1 MTPSTSAHQR
11 SATTVSSV
19 AHGPR
24 TVQLLDIM
32 LGNAEMPVGVL
43 RHFKDGPTECS
54 EFTFDRRWLNSDR
67 HFTLSQDLRRT
78 TSGQWRR
85 ASGGRGSPVFAA
97 LADTQPDGFA
107 RLILDQALHDPVIR
121 SHQMAG
127 HDSSD
132 LMSLC
137 TVHDHC
143 RLGALRIR
151 PRHLGWTSSENP
163 IDLPTH
169 VDLAPMLEATAA
181 FERGHADQRQLKLL
195 LSSATSLGGSRP
207 KICFVQED
215 KTLAVARFPS
225 VFDEYPV
232 TKAEVLGS
240 MLAKAA
246 GIHVAEVKL
255 KQPVHLP
262 MAIVQRFDRGEE
274 GGRLAYLSAR
284 SLLLAEEGEEVS
296 CMDLLNGMR
305 ACCTDFNADAR
316 QLWRRLMF
324 KLLIN
329 NVDARLHKIGFLYS
343 GRDRWQLA
351 PAINLTPSVK
361 SRPPSTTPQISELGP
376 RCDVDTLLELAV
388 AFGLSHAE
396 ALGALANFVN
406 AIGRWR
412 TVASQF
418 AVSMKP
424 AEMDL
429 LEGAMN
435 NQHFRQAR
443 AMVNTFRAKP

>member
-1 MTPSTSAHQR
+1 MP
-11 SATTVSSV
+11 VSSV
-19 AHGPR
+19 AYGPR
-24 TVQLLDIM
+24 TEQLLDIT

-54 EFTFDRRWLNSDR
+54 EFAIDRRWLNSKR
-67 HFTLSQDLRRT
+67 HFTLSPDLRRT
-78 TSGQWRR
+78 TLGQWRR
-85 ASGGRGSPVFAA
+85 APGGRGSPVFAA

-107 RLILDQALHDPVIR
+107 SSILEQVLHDPIIQ

-132 LMSLC
+132 LLSLC
-137 TVHDHC
+137 AVHDHC
-143 RLGALRIR
+143 RFGALRIR
-151 PRHLGWTSSENP
+151 PRHPGWTSSENP

-169 VDLAPMLEATAA
+169 VDLAPMLEAIAA

-195 LSSATSLGGSRP
+195 LSSATALGGSRP
-207 KICFVQED
+207 KICFLQED
-215 KTLAVARFPS
+215 QTLAVARFPS

-232 TKAEVLGS
+232 TRAEVLGS

-262 MAIVQRFDRGEE
+262 VAIVQRFDRGEE

-305 ACCTDFNADAR
+305 TCCKDFNADAR

-361 SRPPSTTPQISELGP
+361 PRPPSTTPRITELGL
-376 RCDVDTLLELAV
+376 RCDVNTLLGLSA
-388 AFGLSHAE
+388 AFGLSHAK
-396 ALGALANFVN
+396 ALGVLSNLVDV
-406 AIGRWR
+406 IGRWR

-424 AEMDL
+424 AEMDG

-443 AMVNTFRAKP
+443 AMLNTFRAKP